1 MNLSKKEEEDKLE
14 FKEPLSVLLS
24 MISKRKELKN
34 LKLDKLLSIKPKEK
48 SEIENKKQ
56 LRLKEHL
63 LQLNLNKPLKFPRI
77 RRPPNNKN
85 LMPEDDLYKINRFN
99 IKYFFTTL

>member
-14 FKEPLSVLLS
+14 FKELLSELLS

-48 SEIENKKQ
+48 SEIENKSKLKLKDPLNHKKQ
-56 LRLKEHL
+56 K
-63 LQLNLNKPLKFPRI
+63 
-77 RRPPNNKN
+77 
-85 LMPEDDLYKINRFN
+85 
-99 IKYFFTTL
+99 